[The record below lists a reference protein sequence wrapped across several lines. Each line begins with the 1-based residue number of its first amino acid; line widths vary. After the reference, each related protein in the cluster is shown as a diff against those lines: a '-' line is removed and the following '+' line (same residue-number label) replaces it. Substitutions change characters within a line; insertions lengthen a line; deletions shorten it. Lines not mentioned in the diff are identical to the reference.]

1 MSNGKHSH
9 AWTVAIVAV
18 CLLFTQ
24 LATAAY
30 VCPRLGNASN
40 PVVNEVVT
48 TIVDCDSMPN
58 GQLDMDQPG
67 LCKAHCQTVQQSHE
81 SKNKFNVESPTL
93 DVLWTMVWIF
103 QSVSELSTSYCFQIS
118 TAVRPPGSPSLYLVN
133 QVFRL

>member
-48 TIVDCDSMPN
+48 TMVDCDSMPN

-81 SKNKFNVESPTL
+81 SKNKFNVEAQYVILFSNL
-93 DVLWTMVWIF
+93 DCGATSRKPF
-103 QSVSELSTSYCFQIS
+103 ALSRQ
-118 TAVRPPGSPSLYLVN
+118 PSLPSIA
-133 QVFRL
+133 